1 MATAKWVATATS
13 TALLWAPMG
22 VAAASQPDRVPVEQ
36 PATAP
41 DSDTADAPAS
51 EGGTSRS
58 LSPELPDD
66 LLSANGIVPP
76 TPDQGAQLTERQ
88 RTALSRQAWLSQG
101 PALTPAVHSVLP
113 ARAGGTGV
121 VRISTARRSSPGVNV
136 RKVSVRIAKPRG
148 VRALRA
154 KGKGWRCR
162 PGKKI
167 TTCRNP
173 RTFGPRSV
181 PASIKVVLS
190 VKKGFRGKTGP
201 VRARVGWSEQ
211 KIVVGAGGSTGP
223 IGTFRADGWQRQTL
237 QESTRVP
244 VDPRLRLSLTAAAVK
259 SKAVAGREI
268 PIVTHA
274 GRRAREFVLTA
285 SVRRTLGRK
294 TAVRWS
300 KVRGPKVSFRGP
312 RFQKG
317 VEQAASQVVLV
328 GNRLR
333 KPTRFTFR
341 VRASSGG
348 STVSKRITVL
358 VRPKRLGRFR
368 SDERDLRRLAK
379 RQKRSLTKGQ
389 KGARVKR
396 ARVHTVRV
404 SERGPRRV
412 TPGERSTIA
421 LKTKRKIR
429 SIEWSVLEGS
439 VDPASFTTS
448 GAKLTFTAPDRA
460 GETALIQAVATM
472 GNGDLVHRAKLIV
485 VRPAAVGG
493 GRQVGAEPPADADV
507 QAFCTVATAANTGP
521 ARISLADG
529 SVISLPRTALSGAK
543 TCNQSGAR
551 LAFTQATFTY
561 AGSTFRNLAGTVTA
575 TGIVIDSA
583 AYVLPPA
590 LQKWASKAYSE
601 APTAL
606 PVQPVG
612 GNVSAGLQDGTWQA
626 MTGQFA
632 VLPFATAQGS
642 QQAMQNALAFLPL
655 PGGWSF
661 PANSSR
667 LSLNPQ
673 SADGGQASL
682 IFQQV
687 AQGPSGTAGSVSFDL
702 KLSNGTVSTVD
713 VTAANIGVFGTTGTD
728 QVSAS
733 GNGSFTIGP
742 DGSVNVDQLSFG
754 ISCGAADGCVLVQGL
769 LFQSGTLSW
778 STQGMGIAFQG
789 VVRAKGEDYGLSGN
803 GTYTSAMQWSV
814 GLASTSD
821 WKLGDTGVTLSGLK
835 GQLAW
840 VPVNPSAQQP
850 SPRLSR
856 RSFGSPPAVPPSSR
870 VNFTVAGAATIDQA
884 SNAAVALSNVS
895 AQVTNECNAASV
907 QAKTCDRGQVRVD
920 LTADAKVTLPGNTP
934 RTLGLTATINL
945 STLDFT
951 FSGNLTGVSFG
962 PAAFKIQSVALTL
975 SNTGQGACVP
985 KGQKPPE
992 SGLVVGLNASGRMLN
1007 QPATMSGMVG
1017 PEGYCLWGDLKQVSV
1032 GGATISGVTFGYAT
1046 FNATVT
1052 TGTTG
1057 PAAKGFAVP
1066 ANSVSLVAG
1075 FTLPKAVQK
1084 VLPAGGQGEFT
1095 ARLAAGAQTFTGSV
1109 GFDWKQPVW
1118 LFPGGTSNTNLGL
1131 QSAGMTVNADLD
1143 SGSLAMSMEAAAEL
1157 FVPANAKKGLAAS
1170 NTPMFVKI
1178 GISVNAAGANLT
1190 FSAGVNPNTGKPN
1203 SQPITNAFGQ
1213 PGLTVKALAVSGSL
1227 GTSNTLDFYADV
1239 ELPPAWEKEIAI
1251 TQPNA
1256 DIIFGLSINVED
1268 PVQSCLIFEV
1278 GSSSSWADVRT
1289 GYQNSPMVVDLADKG
1304 IVQARFFKLAIAPT
1318 GCTLPSGQNST
1329 YTVPAGYA
1337 FAFDGEVL
1345 GATVLVQV
1353 EVELPTAA
1361 NGGALRVS
1369 GALEMQ
1375 DVKLAGAELTGSKA
1389 INKPGCVN
1397 ASGPRLNVNI
1407 DTGKGV
1413 YAFDVSGRIQVGKV
1427 PIAGAYIDICGSVA
1441 AQNTS
1446 VSATLYGQ
1454 GEMKL
1459 IGLGTQADVTVSFA
1473 MSGGTV
1479 KSSNVAMAFTTDIL
1493 VIKFRGSANLV
1504 YANGEMRE
1512 FRAAVGDSFKFLV
1525 GKFSGN
1531 VAVGYC
1537 AGRWSSSVSSPS
1549 CSAGSGVNMR
1559 VDLWGKIKFLFW
1571 SKKFDKSIYNHYS
1584 AGSSSVSLSE
1594 SSSTL
1599 QTQLSQNALAPG
1611 LTLDELTSSYDS
1623 QGTYSGGATP
1633 VPYLLKVN
1641 KPTGRQPC
1649 QSVGVAVDWTQES
1662 TSPAAM
1668 TVLPPSPSGCTISA
1682 YVSWAGSG
1690 QSDWQPPVPVTLAC
1704 DDSGCWRLGAPAGRF
1719 VDDLS
1724 KPEFGEL
1731 PASTYT
1737 DGVIPGPQMAMTK
1750 ILAAFGRTSDT

>member
-1 MATAKWVATATS
+1 M
-13 TALLWAPMG
+13 
-22 VAAASQPDRVPVEQ
+22 
-36 PATAP
+36 
-41 DSDTADAPAS
+41 
-51 EGGTSRS
+51 RS
-58 LSPELPDD
+58 LTPGLPDD
-66 LLSANGIVPP
+66 LLSANGITAPD
-76 TPDQGAQLTERQ
+76 PDQAAQLTDTQ
-88 RTALSRQAWLSQG
+88 RTALSAQAWLSQG
-101 PALTPAVHSVLP
+101 PALTPTVHSLLP
-113 ARAGGTGV
+113 ARSGGTGV
-121 VRISTARRSSPGVNV
+121 VRISTARRSSPGVRV
-136 RKVSVRIAKPRG
+136 RKVRVRISKPRG

-154 KGKGWRCR
+154 RGKGWRCR
-162 PGKKI
+162 PVRQ
-167 TTCRNP
+167 TATCRNP
-173 RTFGPRSV
+173 RAFGPRSI
-181 PASIKVVLS
+181 PSSIKVVVA
-190 VKKGFRGKTGP
+190 VKKGYRGKTGP
-201 VRARVGWSEQ
+201 VVAQVGWSEQ
-211 KIVVGAGGSTGP
+211 RIVIGAGGSTGP
-223 IGTFRADGWQRQTL
+223 IGTFRAVGWQRQTL
-237 QESTRVP
+237 QESARLT
-244 VDPRLRLSLTAAAVK
+244 VDPPLRLDLTAAAVK
-259 SKAVAGREI
+259 RKAVAGREI

-274 GRRAREFVLTA
+274 GRRAREIVLTA
-285 SVRRTLGRK
+285 AVRRTLGRN

-300 KVRGPKVSFRGP
+300 QVRGPKVSFRGP

-317 VEQAASQVVLV
+317 VERAASQVVLV
-328 GNRLR
+328 RNTVR

-368 SDERDLRRLAK
+368 SGARDLQRLAK
-379 RQKRSLTKGQ
+379 RQQRSLNRGQ
-389 KGARVKR
+389 KGVRVKR

-404 SERGPRRV
+404 SERGPRWV
-412 TPGERSTIA
+412 QPGERSTIA
-421 LKTKRKIR
+421 LKSKRRIR
-429 SIEWSVLEGS
+429 SVQWTVLDGA
-439 VDPASFTTS
+439 VDPASFATS
-448 GAKLTFTAPDRA
+448 GARLTFTAPSAA
-460 GETALIQAVATM
+460 GETALIQAVARM
-472 GNGDLVHRAKLIV
+472 ANGDLVHRAKLV
-485 VRPAAVGG
+485 VVKPAGPG
-493 GRQVGAEPPADADV
+493 KRVGADPVSDANV
-507 QAFCTVATAANTGP
+507 QAFCSVATAAGNGS

-543 TCNQSGAR
+543 TCSQSGAR

-561 AGSTFRNLAGTVTA
+561 AGSAFRNVAGTVTA
-575 TGIVIDSA
+575 SGVVIDSG
-583 AYVLPPA
+583 AYVLPTA
-590 LQKWASKAYSE
+590 LQKWASKTYSN
-601 APTAL
+601 APSSL

-612 GNVSAGLQDGTWQA
+612 GDVSAVLQEGTWES

-632 VLPFATAQGS
+632 VLPFPSAQGG

-661 PANSSR
+661 PANSAR
-667 LSLNPQ
+667 LSLNP
-673 SADGGQASL
+673 APTGGSGGAASL
-682 IFQQV
+682 LFQQV
-687 AQGPSGTAGSVSFDL
+687 ARGPAGTAGSVSFDL
-702 KLSNGTVSTVD
+702 KLSNGTVTTVD
-713 VTAANIGVFGTTGTD
+713 VTAANLGVFGATGTD
-728 QVSAS
+728 QVNAS
-733 GNGSFTIGP
+733 GKGSFSIGP
-742 DGSVNVDQLSFG
+742 DGSVDIDQLSFG
-754 ISCGAADGCVLVQGL
+754 VSCGAPGGCVLVQGL
-769 LFQSGTLSW
+769 LFKSGTLSW
-778 STQGMGIAFQG
+778 STQGMGLAFQG
-789 VVRAKGEDYGLSGN
+789 VVKTKDEEYELAGN

-814 GLASTSD
+814 GLASTSE

-840 VPVNPSAQQP
+840 VPVNASAQQQ
-850 SPRLSR
+850 SPRLTR
-856 RSFGSPPAVPPSSR
+856 RSFGTPAAVPPSSR
-870 VNFTVAGAATIDQA
+870 IDFTVAGSATIDQT
-884 SNAAVALSNVS
+884 SNAAVELTNVA

-920 LTADAKVTLPGNTP
+920 LTADATVSLPGNAP
-934 RTLGLTATINL
+934 RSLGLTATMNL

-1007 QPATMSGMVG
+1007 QPANMRGMVG

-1109 GFDWKQPVW
+1109 GFDWEQPVW

-1131 QSAGMTVNADLD
+1131 QSAGMQVTANLA

-1178 GISVNAAGANLT
+1178 GISVSSAGADLT
-1190 FSAGVNPNTGKPN
+1190 FSAGVDPNTGKPN

-1239 ELPPAWEKEIAI
+1239 DLPPAWEKEIAI

-1256 DIIFGLSINVED
+1256 DVTFGLSVNVED
-1268 PVQSCLIFEV
+1268 PVQSCLLFEV
-1278 GSSSSWADVRT
+1278 GSASSWADART
-1289 GYQNSPMVVDLADKG
+1289 GYQNSPMVVDLANKG
-1304 IVQARFFKLAIAPT
+1304 IVQARYFKLAIAPT

-1345 GATVLVQV
+1345 GATVLVQI

-1361 NGGALRVS
+1361 NGRALIVS
-1369 GALEMQ
+1369 GDLEMQ
-1375 DVKLAGAELTGSKA
+1375 DVKFAGAELTGAKA
-1389 INKPGCVN
+1389 LSQPGCVN
-1397 ASGPRLNVNI
+1397 ASGPRLTVNI
-1407 DTGKGV
+1407 DTAKGA
-1413 YAFDVSGRIQVGKV
+1413 YGFDVSGRIQVGKV

-1441 AQNTS
+1441 AQGTS
-1446 VSATLYGQ
+1446 VSANLYGR

-1459 IGLGTQADVTVSFA
+1459 IGLGTQSDITVRFA
-1473 MSGGTV
+1473 MSGGKV
-1479 KSSNVAMAFTTDIL
+1479 QASNVSMAFTTDIL

-1504 YANGEMRE
+1504 YANGEMQQ
-1512 FRAAVGDSFKFLV
+1512 FRVAIGDSFKFLV
-1525 GKFSGN
+1525 GKFTGN

-1571 SKKFDKSIYNHYS
+1571 SKKFEKSIYNHYS
-1584 AGSSSVSLSE
+1584 AGSSSVSLSD

-1599 QTQLSQNALAPG
+1599 ETSLSPNALARG
-1611 LTLDELTSSYDS
+1611 LTLEELTSSYDS
-1623 QGTYSGGATP
+1623 KGTYSGGGTA

-1641 KPTGRQPC
+1641 QPTGRQPC
-1649 QSVGVAVDWTQES
+1649 QSVGVAVDWTQDAA
-1662 TSPAAM
+1662 SPAAM
-1668 TVLPPSPSGCTISA
+1668 AVLPPSPTGCTISA
-1682 YVSWAGSG
+1682 YVSWAGRG
-1690 QSDWQPPVPVTLAC
+1690 TSDWQPPVPVTLTC
-1704 DDSGCWRLGAPAGRF
+1704 DNTGCWRLGAPAGRF

-1724 KPEFGEL
+1724 KPDFGEL
-1731 PASTYT
+1731 PVSAYA
-1737 DGVIPGPQMAMTK
+1737 DGAIPGPQMAMTK
-1750 ILAAFGRTSDT
+1750 ILAAFGRNGDT